1 MDKDFNIKV
10 TVRNGRLLN
19 AIRKRYES
27 VADLARQMGRSPN
40 NINPLVTMKV
50 KPINEKGWTDLAL
63 DVAAM
68 VGEDPED
75 LWPKYMREIKLKKA
89 TAEVSMDLD
98 SVKQIMAD
106 GSSEKS
112 LSQISAIKKL
122 SADLSPREERI
133 LQLRWIEDHT
143 LEECGKIFGLSREHI
158 RHIESK
164 AFRKMKHTA
173 KALGFAKKVWRERKS
188 DNGIVIGRWFDNFEL
203 KQSGKDLFED

>member
-27 VADLARQMGRSPN
+27 VADLARQMGRSPT
-40 NINPLVTMKV
+40 NINPLVTMTV
-50 KPINEKGWTDLAL
+50 KPISEKGWTDLAL

-75 LWPKYMREIKLKKA
+75 LWPKYMREIKLKRA

-122 SADLSPREERI
+122 SENLTSREERI

-143 LEECGKIFGLSREHI
+143 LEECGKIFGVSKERI
-158 RHIESK
+158 RHIEAK
-164 AFRKMKHTA
+164 VFRKMKHTA
-173 KALGFAKKVWRERKS
+173 KALGFAKKVMSEKEWSSGVRNKWYR
-188 DNGIVIGRWFDNFEL
+188 GFEL
-203 KQSGKDLFED
+203 EQLGKDLFND